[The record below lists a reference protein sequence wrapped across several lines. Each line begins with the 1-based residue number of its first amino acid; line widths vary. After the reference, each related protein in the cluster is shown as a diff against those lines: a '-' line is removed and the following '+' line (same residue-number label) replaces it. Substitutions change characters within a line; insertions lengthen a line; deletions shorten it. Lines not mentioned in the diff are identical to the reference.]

1 MAGLKFS
8 QQRKSLLSSQT
19 RIQVPWVKVTLGTYT
34 FGIFD
39 SKTKEQGGKDKNGFY
54 TTFNIKYPNYIQDLT
69 VTKINGQ
76 VNQYVLNII
85 YPITQFDDPNFFE
98 KVFSSISNTRK
109 IVFSYGDA
117 SVPSYTYKNEEAIIT
132 KITQGFNLER
142 SSISYQIE
150 AVSGAALTADGT
162 ITELSSGAPVKP
174 SEKIKSLFRSNK
186 SLQDTFTGM
195 RIGDLDKLIAGDDQP
210 VVLDSKRNVSAL
222 DYIAY
227 LASCMVPSGT
237 KPGLSKDIY
246 ILTVHDD
253 TILDTT
259 YDPSSFGGK
268 GGPYFKIT
276 KTSYAAEH
284 SDAYE
289 VDIGYNT
296 STIVRNFNIEQ
307 NENFS
312 LYYDYQNEI
321 HSEEY
326 VRRLNKQGE
335 WETVYSPN
343 FMVRA
348 NEFKAS
354 AKDMIWWTK
363 ATKYPITAN
372 ITIQGLL
379 RPATLMQYL
388 RLNIIFPGGHKHLA
402 SGLYIVTKQIDSIN
416 NSGYT
421 TQLTLTRISGD
432 NKASSSSTA
441 VNTTLKDPRFPSSKT
456 MTALY

>member
-8 QQRKSLLSSQT
+8 QQRKSLLSSKT

-39 SKTKEQGGKDKNGFY
+39 SKTKSQAGKDKNGFY
-54 TTFNIKYPNYIQDLT
+54 TTFNIKYPNYIDSLT

-98 KVFSSISNTRK
+98 KVFSSVSNTRK
-109 IVFSYGDA
+109 IIFSYGDA

-132 KITQGFNLER
+132 KITQNFNLER

-162 ITELSSGAPVKP
+162 ITELASGAPVKP

-195 RIGDLDKLIAGDDQP
+195 RISDLDKLIAGDDQP

-289 VDIGYNT
+289 VDIGYTT

-312 LYYDYQNEI
+312 LYYDYQQDI
-321 HSEEY
+321 HSEDY

-348 NEFKAS
+348 NEFEAS
-354 AKDMIWWTK
+354 AKDMVWWTK

-388 RLNIIFPGGHKHLA
+388 RLNVIFPGGHEHLA
-402 SGLYIVTKQIDSIN
+402 SGLYIVTKQVDSIN
-416 NSGYT
+416 SQGYT

-432 NKASSSSTA
+432 NTE
-441 VNTTLKDPRFPSSKT
+441 
-456 MTALY
+456 

>member
-8 QQRKSLLSSQT
+8 QQRRSLLSSQA
-19 RIQVPWVKVTLGTYT
+19 RVQVPWVKVTLGTYT

-39 SKTKEQGGKDKNGFY
+39 SKTKAKGEKDKNGFY
-54 TTFNIKYPNYIQDLT
+54 STYQVKYPNYIDSLT

-98 KVFSSISNTRK
+98 KVFSSISSTRK

-117 SVPSYTYKNEEAIIT
+117 AVPSYTYKNEEAIIT
-132 KITQGFNLER
+132 KITQGFNLQA

-162 ITELSSGAPVKP
+162 ITELSTGAAVKP
-174 SEKIKSLFRSNK
+174 SDKIKSLFRSNK
-186 SLQDTFTGM
+186 SLQNTFTGM
-195 RIGDLDKLIAGDDQP
+195 RISDLDRLIAGDDQP
-210 VVLDSKRNVSAL
+210 VVLDSKRNISAL

-227 LASCMVPSGT
+227 LASCMIPSGT

-246 ILTVHDD
+246 ILTMHDD
-253 TILDTT
+253 TILDST
-259 YDPSSFGGK
+259 YDPSSFGGR

-296 STIVRNFNIEQ
+296 STIVREFRIEQ

-348 NEFKAS
+348 DEFEAS

-363 ATKYPITAN
+363 ATKYPITAT

-402 SGLYIVTKQIDSIN
+402 SGLYIVTRQVDSIN
-416 NSGYT
+416 SQGYT
-421 TQLTLTRISGD
+421 TQLSLTRISGD
-432 NKASSSSTA
+432 SAQPT
-441 VNTTLKDPRFPSSKT
+441 
-456 MTALY
+456 Y

>member
-1 MAGLKFS
+1 MAGLTFS
-8 QQRKSLLSSQT
+8 QQRRSLLSSQT

-39 SKTKEQGGKDKNGFY
+39 SKTKSKGGKDKNGFY
-54 TTFNIKYPNYIQDLT
+54 TTYNVKYPNYIQDLT

-76 VNQYVLNII
+76 VNQYTLNII

-109 IVFSYGDA
+109 IIFSYGDA
-117 SVPSYTYKNEEAIIT
+117 AVPSYTYKNEEAIIT
-132 KITQGFNLER
+132 KITQGFNLDR

-162 ITELSSGAPVKP
+162 ITELASGAAVKP

-195 RIGDLDKLIAGDDQP
+195 RVSDLDKLIAGDDQP
-210 VVLDSKRNVSAL
+210 VVLDSKRNISAL

-253 TILDTT
+253 TILDST

-276 KTSYAAEH
+276 KTSYASEH

-296 STIVRNFNIEQ
+296 STIVRNFSIEQ

-312 LYYDYQNEI
+312 LYYDYQGEI
-321 HSEEY
+321 HSEDY

-335 WETVYSPN
+335 WETVYSPTY
-343 FMVRA
+343 MVRA
-348 NEFKAS
+348 NEFTAT
-354 AKDMIWWTK
+354 AKDAVWWTK
-363 ATKYPITAN
+363 ATKYPITAT

-388 RLNIIFPGGHKHLA
+388 RLNVIFPGGHKHLA
-402 SGLYIVTKQIDSIN
+402 SGLYIVTKQVDSLSS
-416 NSGYT
+416 SGYT
-421 TQLTLTRISGD
+421 TQLTLTRIGGD
-432 NKASSSSTA
+432 NAT
-441 VNTTLKDPRFPSSKT
+441 N
-456 MTALY
+456 

>member
-8 QQRKSLLSSQT
+8 QQRLSLLSSQA

-39 SKTKEQGGKDKNGFY
+39 SKTKAQGEKNQNGFY
-54 TTFNIKYPNYIQDLT
+54 STYQVKYPNYIQSLT

-76 VNQYVLNII
+76 VNQYVLNIV

-109 IVFSYGDA
+109 IIFSYGDSA
-117 SVPSYTYKNEEAIIT
+117 VPSYTYKNEEAIIT
-132 KITQGFNLER
+132 KITQGFNLEA

-162 ITELSSGAPVKP
+162 ITELSSGAAVKP

-195 RIGDLDKLIAGDDQP
+195 RVSDLDKLIAGDDQP
-210 VVLDSKRNVSAL
+210 VVLDSKRNISAL

-227 LASCMVPSGT
+227 LAGCMIPSGT

-253 TILDTT
+253 TILDST
-259 YDPSSFGGK
+259 YDPSSFGGR

-312 LYYDYQNEI
+312 LYYDYQSDI

-343 FMVRA
+343 FMLRA
-348 NEFKAS
+348 GEFDAKAN
-354 AKDMIWWTK
+354 DMIWWTK

-388 RLNIIFPGGHKHLA
+388 RLNVIFPGGHKHLA
-402 SGLYIVTKQIDSIN
+402 SGLYIVTRQVDSIN
-416 NSGYT
+416 SQGYT
-421 TQLTLTRISGD
+421 TQLSLTRISGD
-432 NKASSSSTA
+432 NTQPK
-441 VNTTLKDPRFPSSKT
+441 
-456 MTALY
+456 

>member
-8 QQRKSLLSSQT
+8 EQRKSLLSSQT
-19 RIQVPWVKVTLGTYT
+19 RIQIPWVKVTLGTYT

-39 SKTKEQGGKDKNGFY
+39 SKTKARAGKDKNGFY

-76 VNQYVLNII
+76 VNQYVLNIT
-85 YPITQFDDPNFFE
+85 YPVTQFDDPNFFE
-98 KVFSSISNTRK
+98 KVFSSISGTRK
-109 IVFSYGDA
+109 IIFSYGDA

-132 KITQGFNLER
+132 KITQGFNLQA
-142 SSISYQIE
+142 SSITYQID
-150 AVSGAALTADGT
+150 AVSGAALTADST
-162 ITELSSGAPVKP
+162 ITELSTGVAVKP
-174 SEKIKSLFRSNK
+174 SDKIKSLFKNNK
-186 SLQDTFTGM
+186 SLQNTFTGM
-195 RIGDLDKLIAGDDQP
+195 RIDDLGKLIAGDDQP
-210 VVLDSKRNVSAL
+210 VVLDSKRNISAL

-227 LASCMVPSGT
+227 LAGCMIPSGT

-259 YDPSSFGGK
+259 YNPDSFGGK

-296 STIVRNFNIEQ
+296 STIVRNFSIEQ

-312 LYYDYQNEI
+312 LYYDYQSEI

-335 WETVYSPN
+335 WETIYSPT
-343 FMVRA
+343 FMLRA
-348 NEFKAS
+348 GEFEAS
-354 AKDMIWWTK
+354 AKDQVWWTK

-388 RLNIIFPGGHKHLA
+388 RLNVIFPGGHKHLA
-402 SGLYIVTKQIDSIN
+402 SGLYIVTKQIDSISG
-416 NSGYT
+416 SGYT
-421 TQLTLTRISGD
+421 TQLALTRIGGD
-432 NKASSSSTA
+432 Q
-441 VNTTLKDPRFPSSKT
+441 
-456 MTALY
+456 

>member
-8 QQRKSLLSSQT
+8 QQRMSLLSSQT

-39 SKTKEQGGKDKNGFY
+39 SKTKSLGGKDKNGFY
-54 TTFNIKYPNYIQDLT
+54 TTFNIKYPNYIQNLT

-76 VNQYVLNII
+76 VNQYVLDII
-85 YPITQFDDPNFFE
+85 YPVTQFDDPNFFE
-98 KVFSSISNTRK
+98 KVFSSVSSTRK
-109 IVFSYGDA
+109 IIFSYGDA
-117 SVPSYTYKNEEAIIT
+117 AVPSYTYKNEEAIIT
-132 KITQGFNLER
+132 KITQGFNLQA

-150 AVSGAALTADGT
+150 AVSGAALTADST
-162 ITELSSGAPVKP
+162 ITELASGAPVKP

-186 SLQDTFTGM
+186 SLQNTFTGM
-195 RIGDLDKLIAGDDQP
+195 RMSDLDKLIAGDDQP
-210 VVLDSKRNVSAL
+210 VVLDSKRNISAL

-227 LASCMVPSGT
+227 LAGCMVPSGT

-253 TILDTT
+253 TILDST
-259 YDPSSFGGK
+259 YNPDSFGGR

-276 KTSYAAEH
+276 KTSYASEH

-296 STIVRNFNIEQ
+296 STIVRNFTIEQ

-312 LYYDYQNEI
+312 LYYDYQSEI
-321 HSEEY
+321 HQEDY
-326 VRRLNKQGE
+326 ARRLNKQGE

-343 FMVRA
+343 FMVRSDDY
-348 NEFKAS
+348 NVT
-354 AKDMIWWTK
+354 AKDMVWWTK

-388 RLNIIFPGGHKHLA
+388 RLNVIFPGGQKHLA
-402 SGLYIVTKQIDSIN
+402 SGLYIVTKQVDSIN
-416 NSGYT
+416 SNGYT

-432 NKASSSSTA
+432 ERKAQ
-441 VNTTLKDPRFPSSKT
+441 
-456 MTALY
+456 

>member
-39 SKTKEQGGKDKNGFY
+39 SKTKAKGSKDKNGFY
-54 TTFNIKYPNYIQDLT
+54 TTYNIKYPNYIDSLT

-98 KVFSSISNTRK
+98 KVFSSIGNTRK
-109 IVFSYGDA
+109 IIFSYGGA

-132 KITQGFNLER
+132 KITQSFNLER
-142 SSISYQIE
+142 SSISYQVE

-162 ITELSSGAPVKP
+162 ITELASGAPVKP

-195 RIGDLDKLIAGDDQP
+195 RASDLDKLIAGDDQP
-210 VVLDSKRNVSAL
+210 VVLDSKRNISAL

-227 LASCMVPSGT
+227 LASCMIPSGT

-259 YDPSSFGGK
+259 YNPDSFGGK
-268 GGPYFKIT
+268 GGPYFKVT

-296 STIVRNFNIEQ
+296 STIVREFRIDQ

-312 LYYDYQNEI
+312 LYYDYQGDI

-335 WETVYSPN
+335 WETVYSPTY
-343 FMVRA
+343 MVRA
-348 NEFKAS
+348 NEFNAT
-354 AKDMIWWTK
+354 AKDTVWWTK
-363 ATKYPITAN
+363 ATKYPITAT

-388 RLNIIFPGGHKHLA
+388 RLNIIFPGGHEHLA

-416 NSGYT
+416 SQGYT
-421 TQLTLTRISGD
+421 TQLTLTRIGGD
-432 NKASSSSTA
+432 NEKQNS
-441 VNTTLKDPRFPSSKT
+441 
-456 MTALY
+456 

>member
-1 MAGLKFS
+1 MAEKVKFS
-8 QQRKSLLSSQT
+8 HQRKSLLSSKT
-19 RIQVPWVKVTLGTYT
+19 RIQIPWVKVTLGTYT

-39 SKTKEQGGKDKNGFY
+39 GKTKANGGKDKNGFY
-54 TTFNIKYPNYIQDLT
+54 FNTYNVKYPNYIQDLT

-76 VNQYVLNII
+76 VNQYVLNIA

-98 KVFSSISNTRK
+98 VVFASISNSRK
-109 IVFSYGDA
+109 IIFSYGDA

-132 KITQGFNLER
+132 KITQNFNLER
-142 SSISYQIE
+142 SSINYQIE

-162 ITELSSGAPVKP
+162 ITELATGTPVKP
-174 SEKIKSLFRSNK
+174 SDKIKSLFTSNK

-195 RIGDLDKLIAGDDQP
+195 RADDLEKLIAGDDQP
-210 VVLDSKRNVSAL
+210 VILDSKRNISAL

-259 YDPSSFGGK
+259 YNPDSFGGK
-268 GGPYFKIT
+268 GGPYFKVT

-296 STIVRNFNIEQ
+296 STIVRSFTIDQ

-312 LYYDYQNEI
+312 LYYNYQSEI

-335 WETVYSPN
+335 WETVYSPT
-343 FMVRA
+343 FMLRSGD
-348 NEFKAS
+348 FD
-354 AKDMIWWTK
+354 AKSKDQVWWTK
-363 ATKYPITAN
+363 ATKYPITATL
-372 ITIQGLL
+372 TIQGLL

-388 RLNIIFPGGHKHLA
+388 RLNVIFPGGREHLA
-402 SGLYIVTKQIDSIN
+402 SGLYIVTKQVDSIN
-416 NSGYT
+416 ASGYT
-421 TQLTLTRISGD
+421 TQLTLTRIGGD
-432 NKASSSSTA
+432 NEK
-441 VNTTLKDPRFPSSKT
+441 
-456 MTALY
+456 

>member
-39 SKTKEQGGKDKNGFY
+39 NKTKSKGAKDQNGFY
-54 TTFNIKYPNYIQDLT
+54 STYQVKYPNYIQSLT

-76 VNQYVLNII
+76 VNQYVLNIT

-98 KVFSSISNTRK
+98 KVFSSISSTRK
-109 IVFSYGDA
+109 IIFSYGDA
-117 SVPSYTYKNEEAIIT
+117 AVPSYTYKNEEAIIT
-132 KITQGFNLER
+132 KITQGFNLEQ

-150 AVSGAALTADGT
+150 AVSGAALSADGT

-195 RIGDLDKLIAGDDQP
+195 RVSDLDKLIAGDDQP
-210 VVLDSKRNVSAL
+210 VVLDSKRNISAL

-227 LASCMVPSGT
+227 LAGCMIPSGT

-253 TILDTT
+253 TILDST

-276 KTSYAAEH
+276 KTSYTSEH

-296 STIVRNFNIEQ
+296 STIVRSFNIEQ

-312 LYYDYQNEI
+312 LYYDYQNDI

-348 NEFKAS
+348 NEFNAT

-388 RLNIIFPGGHKHLA
+388 RLNVIFPGGHKHLA
-402 SGLYIVTKQIDSIN
+402 SGLYIVTRQVDSIN
-416 NSGYT
+416 SQGYT
-421 TQLTLTRISGD
+421 TQLSLTRISGD
-432 NKASSSSTA
+432 NTQAQ
-441 VNTTLKDPRFPSSKT
+441 
-456 MTALY
+456 

>member
-8 QQRKSLLSSQT
+8 QQRKSLLSSKT

-39 SKTKEQGGKDKNGFY
+39 SKTKSQGGKDKNGFY
-54 TTFNIKYPNYIQDLT
+54 TTYNVKYPNYIQDLT

-76 VNQYVLNII
+76 VNQYVLNIK

-98 KVFSSISNTRK
+98 KVFSSVSSTRK
-109 IVFSYGDA
+109 IIFSYGDA
-117 SVPSYTYKNEEAIIT
+117 SVPAYTYKNEEAIIT
-132 KITQGFNLER
+132 KITQSFDLQA
-142 SSISYQIE
+142 SAISYQIE

-162 ITELSSGAPVKP
+162 ITELATGIPVKP

-195 RIGDLDKLIAGDDQP
+195 RVSDLDKLIAGDDQP
-210 VVLDSKRNVSAL
+210 VILDSKRNVSAL

-227 LASCMVPSGT
+227 LAGCMIPSGT

-276 KTSYAAEH
+276 KTSYATEH

-289 VDIGYNT
+289 IDIGYNT

-307 NENFS
+307 HENFS
-312 LYYDYQNEI
+312 LYYDYQSEI

-335 WETVYSPN
+335 WETIYSPTY
-343 FMVRA
+343 MVRA
-348 NEFKAS
+348 NEFNAT
-354 AKDMIWWTK
+354 AKDTVWWTK

-388 RLNIIFPGGHKHLA
+388 RLNIVFPGGHKHLA

-416 NSGYT
+416 GNGYT
-421 TQLTLTRISGD
+421 TQLTLTRINGD
-432 NKASSSSTA
+432 NEK
-441 VNTTLKDPRFPSSKT
+441 
-456 MTALY
+456 

>member
-8 QQRKSLLSSQT
+8 EQRKSLLSSQT

-39 SKTKEQGGKDKNGFY
+39 SKTKGRNKNDFY
-54 TTFNIKYPNYIQDLT
+54 TIFNIKYPNYIDSLT

-132 KITQGFNLER
+132 KITQNFNLQA

-162 ITELSSGAPVKP
+162 ITELASGAPVKP
-174 SEKIKSLFRSNK
+174 SDKIKSLFKSNK

-195 RIGDLDKLIAGDDQP
+195 RISDLDKLIAGDDQP
-210 VVLDSKRNVSAL
+210 VVLDSKRNISAL

-227 LASCMVPSGT
+227 LASCMIPSGT

-289 VDIGYNT
+289 IDIGYNT
-296 STIVRNFNIEQ
+296 STIVRSFSIEQ

-312 LYYDYQNEI
+312 LYYDYQNDI
-321 HSEEY
+321 HSEDY

-348 NEFKAS
+348 NEFNAT
-354 AKDMIWWTK
+354 ARDTVWWTK

-388 RLNIIFPGGHKHLA
+388 RLNVIFPGGRTHLA
-402 SGLYIVTKQIDSIN
+402 SGLYIVTKQVDSIN
-416 NSGYT
+416 ASGYT
-421 TQLTLTRISGD
+421 TQLTLTRIGGA
-432 NKASSSSTA
+432 NAQQA
-441 VNTTLKDPRFPSSKT
+441 I
-456 MTALY
+456 

>member
-8 QQRKSLLSSQT
+8 QQRKSLLSDQA
-19 RIQVPWVKVTLGTYT
+19 RVQVPWVKVTLGTYT

-39 SKTKEQGGKDKNGFY
+39 SKTKSKGAKDKNGFY
-54 TTFNIKYPNYIQDLT
+54 STYQVKYPDYIQSLT

-98 KVFSSISNTRK
+98 KVFSSISSARK
-109 IVFSYGDA
+109 IIFSYGDA
-117 SVPSYTYKNEEAIIT
+117 AVPSYTYKNEEAIIT
-132 KITQGFNLER
+132 KITQGFNLEA

-174 SEKIKSLFRSNK
+174 SDKIKSLFRSNK

-195 RIGDLDKLIAGDDQP
+195 RISDLDKLISGDDQP
-210 VVLDSKRNVSAL
+210 VVLDSKRNISAL

-227 LASCMVPSGT
+227 LASCMIPSGT

-246 ILTVHDD
+246 ILTMHDD
-253 TILDTT
+253 TILDST
-259 YDPSSFGGK
+259 YDPGSFGGR

-321 HSEEY
+321 HSEDY
-326 VRRLNKQGE
+326 ARRLNKQGE

-348 NEFKAS
+348 DEFSAS

-363 ATKYPITAN
+363 ATKYPITAT

-402 SGLYIVTKQIDSIN
+402 SGLYIVTRQVDSIN
-416 NSGYT
+416 GQGYT
-421 TQLTLTRISGD
+421 TQLSLTRISGD
-432 NKASSSSTA
+432 NAQPT
-441 VNTTLKDPRFPSSKT
+441 
-456 MTALY
+456 

>member
-39 SKTKEQGGKDKNGFY
+39 SKTKAQGGKDKNGFY
-54 TTFNIKYPNYIQDLT
+54 TTYNIKYPNYIQDLT

-98 KVFSSISNTRK
+98 KVFSSISSTRK
-109 IVFSYGDA
+109 IIFSYGDA

-132 KITQGFNLER
+132 KITQNFNLQA

-150 AVSGAALTADGT
+150 AVSGAALMADGT
-162 ITELSSGAPVKP
+162 ITELASGVPVKP

-195 RIGDLDKLIAGDDQP
+195 RVSDLDKLIAGDDQP
-210 VVLDSKRNVSAL
+210 VVLDSKRNISAL

-227 LASCMVPSGT
+227 LASCMIPYGT

-296 STIVRNFNIEQ
+296 STIVRSFNIEQ

-335 WETVYSPN
+335 WETVYSPTY
-343 FMVRA
+343 MVRA
-348 NEFKAS
+348 NEFNTT
-354 AKDMIWWTK
+354 AKDTVWWTK

-388 RLNIIFPGGHKHLA
+388 RLNVIFPGGHKHLA
-402 SGLYIVTKQIDSIN
+402 SGLYIVTRQVDSIN
-416 NSGYT
+416 SQGYT
-421 TQLTLTRISGD
+421 TQLSLTRISGD
-432 NKASSSSTA
+432 NEK
-441 VNTTLKDPRFPSSKT
+441 
-456 MTALY
+456 

>member
-8 QQRKSLLSSQT
+8 QQRKSLLSDQA
-19 RIQVPWVKVTLGTYT
+19 RVQVPWVKVTLGTYT

-39 SKTKEQGGKDKNGFY
+39 SKTKSKGAKDKNGFY
-54 TTFNIKYPNYIQDLT
+54 STYQVKYPDYIQSLT

-76 VNQYVLNII
+76 VNQYVLNIT

-98 KVFSSISNTRK
+98 KVFSSISSTRK
-109 IVFSYGDA
+109 IIFSYGDA
-117 SVPSYTYKNEEAIIT
+117 AVPSYTYKNEEAIIT
-132 KITQGFNLER
+132 KITQGFNLEA

-174 SEKIKSLFRSNK
+174 SDKIKSLFRSNK

-195 RIGDLDKLIAGDDQP
+195 RISDLDKLISGDDQP
-210 VVLDSKRNVSAL
+210 VVLDSKRNISAL

-227 LASCMVPSGT
+227 LASCMIPSGT

-246 ILTVHDD
+246 ILTMHDD
-253 TILDTT
+253 TILDST
-259 YDPSSFGGK
+259 YDPGSFGGR

-321 HSEEY
+321 HSEDY
-326 VRRLNKQGE
+326 ARRLNKQGE

-348 NEFKAS
+348 DEFSAS

-363 ATKYPITAN
+363 ATKYPITAT

-402 SGLYIVTKQIDSIN
+402 SGLYIVTRQVDSIN
-416 NSGYT
+416 SQGYT
-421 TQLTLTRISGD
+421 TQLSLTRISGD
-432 NKASSSSTA
+432 NAQPT
-441 VNTTLKDPRFPSSKT
+441 
-456 MTALY
+456 

>member
-8 QQRKSLLSSQT
+8 QQRRSLLSSQA
-19 RIQVPWVKVTLGTYT
+19 RVQVPWVKVTLGTYT

-39 SKTKEQGGKDKNGFY
+39 SKTKSKGEKDKNGFY
-54 TTFNIKYPNYIQDLT
+54 STYQVKYPNYIQSLI

-76 VNQYVLNII
+76 VNQYVLNIT

-98 KVFSSISNTRK
+98 KVFSSISSTRK

-117 SVPSYTYKNEEAIIT
+117 AVPSYTYKNEEAIIT
-132 KITQGFNLER
+132 KITQNFNLEA

-174 SEKIKSLFRSNK
+174 SDKIKSLFKSNK

-195 RIGDLDKLIAGDDQP
+195 RISDLDKLIAGDDQP

-227 LASCMVPSGT
+227 LASCMIPSGT

-246 ILTVHDD
+246 ILTMHDD
-253 TILDTT
+253 TILDSS
-259 YDPSSFGGK
+259 YDPSSFGGR

-321 HSEEY
+321 HSEDY
-326 VRRLNKQGE
+326 VRRLNKRGD
-335 WETVYSPN
+335 WETIYSPN

-348 NEFKAS
+348 NEFNAT

-363 ATKYPITAN
+363 ATKYPITAT

-388 RLNIIFPGGHKHLA
+388 RLNVIFPGGHEHLA
-402 SGLYIVTKQIDSIN
+402 SGLYIVTKQVDSIN
-416 NSGYT
+416 SQGYT

-432 NKASSSSTA
+432 NVKA
-441 VNTTLKDPRFPSSKT
+441 
-456 MTALY
+456 

>member
-1 MAGLKFS
+1 MATKLKFS
-8 QQRKSLLSSQT
+8 QQRKSLLSSQA
-19 RIQVPWVKVTLGTYT
+19 RIQVPWVKVTLGTFT

-39 SKTKEQGGKDKNGFY
+39 NKTKTLAGKDKNGFY

-76 VNQYVLNII
+76 VNQYVLNIV

-98 KVFSSISNTRK
+98 KVFSSISHTRK
-109 IVFSYGDA
+109 IIFSYGDA

-132 KITQGFNLER
+132 KVTQGFNLER

-162 ITELSSGAPVKP
+162 ITELASGTPVKP

-195 RIGDLDKLIAGDDQP
+195 RISDLDKLIAGDDQP
-210 VVLDSKRNVSAL
+210 VILDSKRNISAL

-253 TILDTT
+253 TIADAT
-259 YDPSSFGGK
+259 YNPDSFGGK

-296 STIVRNFNIEQ
+296 STIVRSFSIEQ

-312 LYYDYQNEI
+312 LYYDYQSEI
-321 HSEEY
+321 HSENY

-348 NEFKAS
+348 DDFNAT
-354 AKDMIWWTK
+354 AKDTVWWTK
-363 ATKYPITAN
+363 ATKYPITAT

-388 RLNIIFPGGHKHLA
+388 RLNVIFPGGHKHLA

-416 NSGYT
+416 ASGYT
-421 TQLTLTRISGD
+421 TQLTLTKINGD
-432 NKASSSSTA
+432 NTEPGTK
-441 VNTTLKDPRFPSSKT
+441 
-456 MTALY
+456 

>member
-8 QQRKSLLSSQT
+8 QQRKNLLSSQT

-39 SKTKEQGGKDKNGFY
+39 SKTKAQGGKDKNGFY
-54 TTFNIKYPNYIQDLT
+54 TTYNIKYPNYIQDLT

-85 YPITQFDDPNFFE
+85 YPVTQFDDPNFFE
-98 KVFSSISNTRK
+98 KVFSSISSTRK
-109 IVFSYGDA
+109 IIFSYGDA

-132 KITQGFNLER
+132 KITQSFNLER
-142 SSISYQIE
+142 SSISYQVE

-162 ITELSSGAPVKP
+162 ITELATGAPVKP

-195 RIGDLDKLIAGDDQP
+195 RISDLDKLIAGDDQP

-227 LASCMVPSGT
+227 LASCMIPSGT

-296 STIVRNFNIEQ
+296 STIVRNFSIDQ

-312 LYYDYQNEI
+312 LYYDYQGEI

-335 WETVYSPN
+335 WETVYSPTY
-343 FMVRA
+343 MVRA
-348 NEFKAS
+348 NEFNAT
-354 AKDMIWWTK
+354 AKDTVWWTK
-363 ATKYPITAN
+363 ATKYPITAT

-416 NSGYT
+416 SQGYT

-432 NKASSSSTA
+432 NEK
-441 VNTTLKDPRFPSSKT
+441 
-456 MTALY
+456 

>member
-39 SKTKEQGGKDKNGFY
+39 SKTKTQGGKDKNGFY
-54 TTFNIKYPNYIQDLT
+54 TTYNIKYPNYIQDLT

-109 IVFSYGDA
+109 IIFSYGDA

-132 KITQGFNLER
+132 KITQGFNLQA

-162 ITELSSGAPVKP
+162 ITELATGAPVKP

-195 RIGDLDKLIAGDDQP
+195 RISDLDKLIAGDDQP

-227 LASCMVPSGT
+227 LASCMIPSGT
-237 KPGLSKDIY
+237 KPCLSKDIY

-259 YDPSSFGGK
+259 YSPDSFGGK

-296 STIVRNFNIEQ
+296 STIVRNCNIEQ

-326 VRRLNKQGE
+326 ARRLNKQGE
-335 WETVYSPN
+335 WETVYSPT

-348 NEFKAS
+348 NEFNTT
-354 AKDMIWWTK
+354 AKDAVWWTK

-388 RLNIIFPGGHKHLA
+388 RLNVIFPGGHEHLA
-402 SGLYIVTKQIDSIN
+402 SGLYIVTKQVDSIN
-416 NSGYT
+416 SNGYT

-432 NKASSSSTA
+432 NEK
-441 VNTTLKDPRFPSSKT
+441 
-456 MTALY
+456 

>member
-8 QQRKSLLSSQT
+8 QQRRSLLSSQA
-19 RIQVPWVKVTLGTYT
+19 RVQVPWVKVTLGTYT

-39 SKTKEQGGKDKNGFY
+39 SKTKAKGEKDKNGFY
-54 TTFNIKYPNYIQDLT
+54 STYQVKYPNYIDSLT

-98 KVFSSISNTRK
+98 KVFSSISSTRK

-117 SVPSYTYKNEEAIIT
+117 AVPSYTYKNEEAIIT
-132 KITQGFNLER
+132 KITQGFNLQA

-162 ITELSSGAPVKP
+162 ITELSTGAAVKP
-174 SEKIKSLFRSNK
+174 SDKIKSLFKSNK
-186 SLQDTFTGM
+186 SLQNTFTGM
-195 RIGDLDKLIAGDDQP
+195 RISDLDRLIAGDDQP
-210 VVLDSKRNVSAL
+210 VVLDSKRNISAL

-227 LASCMVPSGT
+227 LASCMIPSGT

-246 ILTVHDD
+246 ILTMHDD
-253 TILDTT
+253 TLLDST
-259 YDPSSFGGK
+259 YDPSSFGGR

-296 STIVRNFNIEQ
+296 STIVREFRIEQ

-348 NEFKAS
+348 DEFEAS

-363 ATKYPITAN
+363 ATKYPITAT

-402 SGLYIVTKQIDSIN
+402 SGLYIVTRQVDSIN
-416 NSGYT
+416 SQGYT
-421 TQLTLTRISGD
+421 TQLSLTRISGD
-432 NKASSSSTA
+432 SAQPT
-441 VNTTLKDPRFPSSKT
+441 
-456 MTALY
+456 Y

>member
-8 QQRKSLLSSQT
+8 QQRKSLLSGQA

-39 SKTKEQGGKDKNGFY
+39 SKTKGLSKDKNGFY
-54 TTFNIKYPNYIQDLT
+54 STYNIKYPNYIQDLT

-76 VNQYVLNII
+76 VNQYVLNIT

-98 KVFSSISNTRK
+98 KVFSSISHTRK
-109 IVFSYGDA
+109 IIFSYGDA
-117 SVPSYTYKNEEAIIT
+117 AVPSYTYKNEEAIIT
-132 KITQGFNLER
+132 KITQNFNLER
-142 SSISYQIE
+142 SAISYQID
-150 AVSGAALTADGT
+150 AVSGAALTADST

-195 RIGDLDKLIAGDDQP
+195 RISDLDKLIAGDDQP

-227 LASCMVPSGT
+227 LASCMMPSGT

-253 TILDTT
+253 TILDAS
-259 YDPSSFGGK
+259 YNPDSFGGK

-276 KTSYAAEH
+276 KTSYASEH

-296 STIVRNFNIEQ
+296 STIVHNFSIEQ

-312 LYYDYQNEI
+312 LYYDYQSEI
-321 HSEEY
+321 HSEEH

-335 WETVYSPN
+335 WETIYSPN
-343 FMVRA
+343 FMVRD
-348 NEFKAS
+348 NEFKATT
-354 AKDMIWWTK
+354 KDMVWWTK

-388 RLNIIFPGGHKHLA
+388 RLNVIFPGGHKHLA
-402 SGLYIVTKQIDSIN
+402 SGLYIVTKQVDSIN
-416 NSGYT
+416 SSGYT
-421 TQLTLTRISGD
+421 TLLTLTRINGD
-432 NKASSSSTA
+432 GSFAPGSTSSASHMLSSEPS
-441 VNTTLKDPRFPSSKT
+441 NTITQRMF
-456 MTALY
+456 

>member
-8 QQRKSLLSSQT
+8 QQRRSLLSSQA
-19 RIQVPWVKVTLGTYT
+19 RVQVPWVKVTLGTYT

-39 SKTKEQGGKDKNGFY
+39 SKTKSKGAKDKNGFY
-54 TTFNIKYPNYIQDLT
+54 STYQVRYPDYIQSLT

-76 VNQYVLNII
+76 VNQYVLNIV

-98 KVFSSISNTRK
+98 KVFSSVSSTRK

-117 SVPSYTYKNEEAIIT
+117 AVPSYTYKNEEAIIT
-132 KITQGFNLER
+132 KITQGFNLEA

-162 ITELSSGAPVKP
+162 ITELASGAPVKP
-174 SEKIKSLFRSNK
+174 SEKIKSLFKSNK

-195 RIGDLDKLIAGDDQP
+195 RISDLDKLIAGDDQP
-210 VVLDSKRNVSAL
+210 VVLDSKRNISAL

-227 LASCMVPSGT
+227 LASCMIPSGT

-246 ILTVHDD
+246 ILTMHDD
-253 TILDTT
+253 TILDSS
-259 YDPSSFGGK
+259 YDPSSFGGR

-321 HSEEY
+321 HSEDY
-326 VRRLNKQGE
+326 ARRLNKQGE

-348 NEFKAS
+348 SEFNAT

-388 RLNIIFPGGHKHLA
+388 RLNVIFPGGHKHLA
-402 SGLYIVTKQIDSIN
+402 SGLYIVTRQVDSI
-416 NSGYT
+416 SSQGYT
-421 TQLTLTRISGD
+421 TQLSLTRISGD
-432 NKASSSSTA
+432 NAQ
-441 VNTTLKDPRFPSSKT
+441 PQ
-456 MTALY
+456 

>member
-8 QQRKSLLSSQT
+8 KQRMSLLSSQA

-39 SKTKEQGGKDKNGFY
+39 SKTKAKGEKDQNGFY
-54 TTFNIKYPNYIQDLT
+54 STYQVKYPNYIQSLT

-76 VNQYVLNII
+76 VNQYVLNIT

-98 KVFSSISNTRK
+98 KVFSSVSSTRK
-109 IVFSYGDA
+109 IIFSYGDA
-117 SVPSYTYKNEEAIIT
+117 AVPSYAYKNEEAIIT
-132 KITQGFNLER
+132 KITQSFNLEA

-195 RIGDLDKLIAGDDQP
+195 RISDLDKLIAGDDQP
-210 VVLDSKRNVSAL
+210 VVLDSKRNISAL

-227 LASCMVPSGT
+227 LAGCMIPSGT

-253 TILDTT
+253 TILDST
-259 YDPSSFGGK
+259 YDPSSFGGR

-276 KTSYAAEH
+276 KTSYTAEH

-312 LYYDYQNEI
+312 LYYDYQSEI

-326 VRRLNKQGE
+326 VRRLSKQGE

-343 FMVRA
+343 FMLRA
-348 NEFKAS
+348 GEFDAKAN
-354 AKDMIWWTK
+354 DMIWWTK

-388 RLNIIFPGGHKHLA
+388 RLNVIFPGGHKHLA
-402 SGLYIVTKQIDSIN
+402 SGLYIVTRQVDSIN
-416 NSGYT
+416 SQGYT
-421 TQLTLTRISGD
+421 TQLSLTRISGD
-432 NKASSSSTA
+432 NTQPK
-441 VNTTLKDPRFPSSKT
+441 
-456 MTALY
+456 

>member
-8 QQRKSLLSSQT
+8 QQRKSLLSSQS
-19 RIQVPWVKVTLGTYT
+19 RIQIPWVKVTLGTYT

-39 SKTKEQGGKDKNGFY
+39 NKTKNKGAKDKNGFY
-54 TTFNIKYPNYIQDLT
+54 STYQVRYPDYIQSLT

-98 KVFSSISNTRK
+98 KVFSSISSTRK

-132 KITQGFNLER
+132 KITQNFNLES

-150 AVSGAALTADGT
+150 AVSGAALTSDGT

-174 SEKIKSLFRSNK
+174 SDKIKSLFRSNK

-195 RIGDLDKLIAGDDQP
+195 RVSDLDKLIAGDDQP
-210 VVLDSKRNVSAL
+210 VVLDSKRNISAL

-227 LASCMVPSGT
+227 LAGCMVPSGT

-246 ILTVHDD
+246 ILTMHDD

-259 YDPSSFGGK
+259 YNPESFGGK

-296 STIVRNFNIEQ
+296 STIVRNFSIEN

-312 LYYDYQNEI
+312 LYYDYQSEI
-321 HSEEY
+321 HSEDY

-348 NEFKAS
+348 DEFDAT

-388 RLNIIFPGGHKHLA
+388 RLNVIFPGGHEHLA
-402 SGLYIVTKQIDSIN
+402 SGLYIVTKQVDSIN
-416 NSGYT
+416 GAGYT
-421 TQLTLTRISGD
+421 TQLTLTRISGAT
-432 NKASSSSTA
+432 NKT
-441 VNTTLKDPRFPSSKT
+441 
-456 MTALY
+456 

>member
-1 MAGLKFS
+1 MARLKFS
-8 QQRKSLLSSQT
+8 QQRRSLLSSQA
-19 RIQVPWVKVTLGTYT
+19 RVQVPWVKVTLGTYT

-39 SKTKEQGGKDKNGFY
+39 SKTKSKGEKDKNGFY
-54 TTFNIKYPNYIQDLT
+54 STYQVKYPNYIQSLI

-76 VNQYVLNII
+76 VNQYVLNIT

-117 SVPSYTYKNEEAIIT
+117 AVPSYTYKNEEAIIT
-132 KITQGFNLER
+132 KITQNFNLEA

-162 ITELSSGAPVKP
+162 ITELASGAPVKP
-174 SEKIKSLFRSNK
+174 SDKIKSLFRSNK

-195 RIGDLDKLIAGDDQP
+195 RISDLDKLIAGDDQP

-227 LASCMVPSGT
+227 LASCMIPSGT

-246 ILTVHDD
+246 ILTMHDD
-253 TILDTT
+253 TILDSS
-259 YDPSSFGGK
+259 YDPSSFGGR

-321 HSEEY
+321 HSEDY
-326 VRRLNKQGE
+326 VRRLNKQGD
-335 WETVYSPN
+335 WETIYSPN

-348 NEFKAS
+348 NEFNAT

-363 ATKYPITAN
+363 ATKYPITAT

-388 RLNIIFPGGHKHLA
+388 RLNVIFPGGHEHLA
-402 SGLYIVTKQIDSIN
+402 SGLYIVTKQVDSIN
-416 NSGYT
+416 SQGYT

-432 NKASSSSTA
+432 NVKA
-441 VNTTLKDPRFPSSKT
+441 
-456 MTALY
+456 

>member
-39 SKTKEQGGKDKNGFY
+39 SKTKNQGGKDQNGFY
-54 TTFNIKYPNYIQDLT
+54 ATYNVKYPNYIDSLT

-98 KVFSSISNTRK
+98 KVFSSISSTRK
-109 IVFSYGDA
+109 IIFSYGDA

-132 KITQGFNLER
+132 KITQSFNLQA
-142 SSISYQIE
+142 SSISYQVE

-162 ITELSSGAPVKP
+162 ITELATGAKVKP
-174 SEKIKSLFRSNK
+174 SDKIKSLFRSNK

-195 RIGDLDKLIAGDDQP
+195 RISDLDNLIAGDDQP
-210 VVLDSKRNVSAL
+210 VVLDSKRNISAL

-237 KPGLSKDIY
+237 KPGLAKDIY

-259 YDPSSFGGK
+259 YNPSSFGGK

-296 STIVRNFNIEQ
+296 STIVRNFTIDQ

-312 LYYDYQNEI
+312 LYYDYQGEI

-335 WETVYSPN
+335 WETIYSPTY
-343 FMVRA
+343 MIRA
-348 NEFKAS
+348 NEFNAT
-354 AKDMIWWTK
+354 AKDTVWWTK
-363 ATKYPITAN
+363 ATKYPITAT

-388 RLNIIFPGGHKHLA
+388 RLNIIFPGGHEHLA
-402 SGLYIVTKQIDSIN
+402 SGLYIVTKQTDSIN
-416 NSGYT
+416 REGYT
-421 TQLTLTRISGD
+421 TQLTLTRISGVQE
-432 NKASSSSTA
+432 K
-441 VNTTLKDPRFPSSKT
+441 
-456 MTALY
+456 

>member
-39 SKTKEQGGKDKNGFY
+39 SKTKSKGAKDQNGFY
-54 TTFNIKYPNYIQDLT
+54 STYQVKYPNYIQSLT

-76 VNQYVLNII
+76 VNQYVLNIT

-98 KVFSSISNTRK
+98 KVFSSISSTRK
-109 IVFSYGDA
+109 IIFSYGDA
-117 SVPSYTYKNEEAIIT
+117 SVPSYVYKNEEAIIT
-132 KITQGFNLER
+132 KITQNFNLEA

-162 ITELSSGAPVKP
+162 ITELATGAPVKP

-195 RIGDLDKLIAGDDQP
+195 RISDLDKLIAGDDQP

-284 SDAYE
+284 SDAFE

-321 HSEEY
+321 HPEEY

-335 WETVYSPN
+335 WETIYSPTY
-343 FMVRA
+343 MVRA
-348 NEFKAS
+348 NEFDAT

-388 RLNIIFPGGHKHLA
+388 RLNVIFPGGHKHLA
-402 SGLYIVTKQIDSIN
+402 SGLYIVTRQVDSIN
-416 NSGYT
+416 SQGYT
-421 TQLTLTRISGD
+421 TQLSLTRISGD
-432 NKASSSSTA
+432 NAQ
-441 VNTTLKDPRFPSSKT
+441 P
-456 MTALY
+456 

>member
-39 SKTKEQGGKDKNGFY
+39 SKTKAQGSKDKNGFY
-54 TTFNIKYPNYIQDLT
+54 STFNIKYPNYIDSLI

-85 YPITQFDDPNFFE
+85 YPVTQFDDPNFFE
-98 KVFSSISNTRK
+98 KVFSSISTTRK
-109 IVFSYGDA
+109 IIFSYGDA

-162 ITELSSGAPVKP
+162 ITELATGTPVKP

-195 RIGDLDKLIAGDDQP
+195 RPSDLDKLIAGDDQP
-210 VVLDSKRNVSAL
+210 VILDSKRNISAL

-227 LASCMVPSGT
+227 LASCMIPSGT

-259 YDPSSFGGK
+259 YDPNSFGGK

-296 STIVRNFNIEQ
+296 STIVRNFTIEQ

-312 LYYDYQNEI
+312 LYYDYQGEI

-326 VRRLNKQGE
+326 ARRLNKQGE

-348 NEFKAS
+348 DEFNAT
-354 AKDMIWWTK
+354 AKDTVWWTK

-388 RLNIIFPGGHKHLA
+388 RLNIIFPGGHEHLA

-416 NSGYT
+416 NQGYT

-432 NKASSSSTA
+432 N
-441 VNTTLKDPRFPSSKT
+441 VQPQ
-456 MTALY
+456 

>member
-8 QQRKSLLSSQT
+8 QQRKNLLSSQA
-19 RIQVPWVKVTLGTYT
+19 RVQVPWVKVTLGTYT

-39 SKTKEQGGKDKNGFY
+39 SKTKAKGEKDQNGFY
-54 TTFNIKYPNYIQDLT
+54 STYQIRYPNYIQSLQ

-76 VNQYVLNII
+76 VNQYVLNIT

-98 KVFSSISNTRK
+98 KVFASVSNTRK
-109 IVFSYGDA
+109 IIFSYGDA
-117 SVPSYTYKNEEAIIT
+117 AVPSYIYKNEEAIIT
-132 KITQGFNLER
+132 KITQNFNLEA

-162 ITELSSGAPVKP
+162 ITELASGGAVKP
-174 SEKIKSLFRSNK
+174 SDKIKSLFKSNK

-195 RIGDLDKLIAGDDQP
+195 RISDLDKLIASDDQP
-210 VVLDSKRNVSAL
+210 VILDSKRNVSAL

-227 LASCMVPSGT
+227 LASCMIPSGT

-246 ILTVHDD
+246 ILTMHDD
-253 TILDTT
+253 TVLDPT
-259 YDPSSFGGK
+259 YDPSSFGGR

-289 VDIGYNT
+289 LDIGYNT

-312 LYYDYQNEI
+312 LYYNYQNEI
-321 HSEEY
+321 HSEDY
-326 VRRLNKQGE
+326 ARRLNKQGE
-335 WETVYSPN
+335 WETIYSPTY
-343 FMVRA
+343 MVRA
-348 NEFKAS
+348 NEFETT

-363 ATKYPITAN
+363 ATKYPITAT

-388 RLNIIFPGGHKHLA
+388 RLNIIFPGGHRHLA

-416 NSGYT
+416 SQGYT
-421 TQLTLTRISGD
+421 TQLALTRISGD
-432 NKASSSSTA
+432 NAQ
-441 VNTTLKDPRFPSSKT
+441 PS
-456 MTALY
+456 

>member
-8 QQRKSLLSSQT
+8 QQRKNLLSSQA
-19 RIQVPWVKVTLGTYT
+19 RVQVPWVKVTLGTYT

-39 SKTKEQGGKDKNGFY
+39 SKTKAKGEKDQNGFY
-54 TTFNIKYPNYIQDLT
+54 STYQVRYPNYIQSLQ

-98 KVFSSISNTRK
+98 KVFASVSNTRK
-109 IVFSYGDA
+109 IIFSYGDA
-117 SVPSYTYKNEEAIIT
+117 AVPSYVYKNEEAIIT
-132 KITQGFNLER
+132 KITQHFNLES

-162 ITELSSGAPVKP
+162 ITELASGGAVKP
-174 SEKIKSLFRSNK
+174 SDKIKSLFKSNK

-195 RIGDLDKLIAGDDQP
+195 RISDLDKLIASDDQP

-227 LASCMVPSGT
+227 LASCMIPSGT

-246 ILTVHDD
+246 ILTMHDD
-253 TILDTT
+253 TVLDPT
-259 YDPSSFGGK
+259 YDPSSFGGR

-289 VDIGYNT
+289 LDIGYNT

-312 LYYDYQNEI
+312 LYYNYQNEI
-321 HSEEY
+321 HSEDH

-335 WETVYSPN
+335 WETIYSPN
-343 FMVRA
+343 YMVRA
-348 NEFKAS
+348 NEFEAS

-363 ATKYPITAN
+363 ATKYPITAT

-416 NSGYT
+416 SQGYT
-421 TQLTLTRISGD
+421 TQLALTRISGD
-432 NKASSSSTA
+432 NAQ
-441 VNTTLKDPRFPSSKT
+441 PS
-456 MTALY
+456 

>member
-8 QQRKSLLSSQT
+8 QQRKSLLSSQS

-39 SKTKEQGGKDKNGFY
+39 SKTKSQAGKDKNGFY
-54 TTFNIKYPNYIQDLT
+54 TTYNIKYPNYIDSLT

-98 KVFSSISNTRK
+98 KVFSSVSHTRK
-109 IVFSYGDA
+109 IIFSYGDA

-132 KITQGFNLER
+132 KITQNFNLQS

-174 SEKIKSLFRSNK
+174 SEKIKSLFKSNK

-195 RIGDLDKLIAGDDQP
+195 RISDLDKLIAGDDQP

-246 ILTVHDD
+246 ILTMHDD

-259 YDPSSFGGK
+259 YDPSVFGGK

-296 STIVRNFNIEQ
+296 STIVRSFNIEQ

-321 HSEEY
+321 HSEDY

-343 FMVRA
+343 YMARA
-348 NEFKAS
+348 NSFNVS

-402 SGLYIVTKQIDSIN
+402 SGLYIVTKQVDSIN
-416 NSGYT
+416 KEGYT
-421 TQLTLTRISGD
+421 TTLTLTRISGD
-432 NKASSSSTA
+432 NAS
-441 VNTTLKDPRFPSSKT
+441 
-456 MTALY
+456 

>member
-8 QQRKSLLSSQT
+8 QQRKNLLSSQT
-19 RIQVPWVKVTLGTYT
+19 RIQIPWVKVTLGTYT

-39 SKTKEQGGKDKNGFY
+39 SKTKEQGAQDKNGFY
-54 TTFNIKYPNYIQDLT
+54 TTYNIKYPNYIQDLT

-98 KVFSSISNTRK
+98 KVFSSISSTRK
-109 IVFSYGDA
+109 IIFSYGDA

-162 ITELSSGAPVKP
+162 ITELSTGAAVKP
-174 SEKIKSLFRSNK
+174 SDKIKELFTSNK

-195 RIGDLDKLIAGDDQP
+195 RTSDLEKLIAGDDQP

-227 LASCMVPSGT
+227 LVSCMVPSGT
-237 KPGLSKDIY
+237 KPGLAKDIY

-259 YDPSSFGGK
+259 YNPESFGGK
-268 GGPYFKIT
+268 GGPYFKVT

-296 STIVRNFNIEQ
+296 STIVRSFSIEQ

-343 FMVRA
+343 FMLRA
-348 NEFKAS
+348 NEFETS
-354 AKDMIWWTK
+354 ANDQVWWTK
-363 ATKYPITAN
+363 ATKYPITAT

-388 RLNIIFPGGHKHLA
+388 RLNIIFPGGHEHLA
-402 SGLYIVTKQIDSIN
+402 SGLYIVTKQTDSIN
-416 NSGYT
+416 SNGYT
-421 TQLTLTRISGD
+421 TQLALTRISGD
-432 NKASSSSTA
+432 KELN
-441 VNTTLKDPRFPSSKT
+441 
-456 MTALY
+456 

>member
-39 SKTKEQGGKDKNGFY
+39 SKTKSKGAKDQNGFY
-54 TTFNIKYPNYIQDLT
+54 STYQVQYPNYIQSLT

-76 VNQYVLNII
+76 VNQYVLNIT

-98 KVFSSISNTRK
+98 KVFSSISSTRK
-109 IVFSYGDA
+109 IIFSYGDA
-117 SVPSYTYKNEEAIIT
+117 SVPSYVYKNEEAIIT
-132 KITQGFNLER
+132 KITQNFNLEA

-162 ITELSSGAPVKP
+162 ITELATGAPVKP

-195 RIGDLDKLIAGDDQP
+195 RVSDLDKLIAGDDQP

-284 SDAYE
+284 SDAFE

-321 HSEEY
+321 HPEEY

-335 WETVYSPN
+335 WETIYSPTY
-343 FMVRA
+343 MVRA
-348 NEFKAS
+348 NEFDAT

-402 SGLYIVTKQIDSIN
+402 SGLYIVTRQVDSIN
-416 NSGYT
+416 SQGYT
-421 TQLTLTRISGD
+421 TQLSLTRISGD
-432 NKASSSSTA
+432 NAQ
-441 VNTTLKDPRFPSSKT
+441 PQ
-456 MTALY
+456 

>member
-8 QQRKSLLSSQT
+8 QQRKNLLSSQA
-19 RIQVPWVKVTLGTYT
+19 RVQVPWVKVTLGTYT

-39 SKTKEQGGKDKNGFY
+39 SKTKAKGEKDQNGFY
-54 TTFNIKYPNYIQDLT
+54 STYQVRYPNYIQSLQ

-98 KVFSSISNTRK
+98 KVFASVSNTRK
-109 IVFSYGDA
+109 IIFSYGDA
-117 SVPSYTYKNEEAIIT
+117 AVPSYVYKNEEAIIT
-132 KITQGFNLER
+132 KITQHFNLES

-162 ITELSSGAPVKP
+162 ITELASGGAVKP
-174 SEKIKSLFRSNK
+174 SDKIKSLFKSNK

-195 RIGDLDKLIAGDDQP
+195 RISDLDKLIASDDQP

-227 LASCMVPSGT
+227 LASCMIPSGT

-246 ILTVHDD
+246 ILTMHDD
-253 TILDTT
+253 TVLDPT
-259 YDPSSFGGK
+259 YDPSSFGGR

-289 VDIGYNT
+289 LDIGYNT

-312 LYYDYQNEI
+312 LYYNYQNEI
-321 HSEEY
+321 HSEDH

-335 WETVYSPN
+335 WETIYSPN
-343 FMVRA
+343 YMVRA
-348 NEFKAS
+348 NEFEAS

-363 ATKYPITAN
+363 ATKYPITAT

-388 RLNIIFPGGHKHLA
+388 RLNVIFPGGHKHLA

-416 NSGYT
+416 SQGYT
-421 TQLTLTRISGD
+421 TQLALTRISGD
-432 NKASSSSTA
+432 NAQ
-441 VNTTLKDPRFPSSKT
+441 PS
-456 MTALY
+456 